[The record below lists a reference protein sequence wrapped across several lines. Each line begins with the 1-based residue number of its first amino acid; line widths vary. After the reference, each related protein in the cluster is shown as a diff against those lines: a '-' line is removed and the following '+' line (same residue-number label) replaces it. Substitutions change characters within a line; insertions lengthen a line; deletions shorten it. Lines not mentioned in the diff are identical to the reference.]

1 MVKNIDMRKTEKQ
14 HQDFAYNYIDKVNEL
29 YEQLN
34 MPVYGIYKVKN
45 RMMLKDMQGLMKVLQ
60 GCSREEIKAIK
71 EFFRKQKGVKK

>member
-1 MVKNIDMRKTEKQ
+1 MRKTDKQ

-45 RMMLKDMQGLMKVLQ
+45 RLMLKEMQSLVMVLQ
-60 GCSREEIKAIK
+60 GCSREEIKAIR
-71 EFFRKQKGVKK
+71 EFFRSRKGVKK